1 VAVLFRIGTAL
12 ITFDF
17 ALLALVFASSVLFSW
32 TNPGVAVT
40 ATGGTTSTAG
50 TTSNQPAA
58 GALPTPTVD
67 IWAAPDGW

>member
-12 ITFDF
+12 IAVDF
-17 ALLALVFASSVLFSW
+17 ALLALVFASSLMFSW
-32 TNPGVAVT
+32 TTPGVAVT
-40 ATGGTTSTAG
+40 ATSGTTGTAS
-50 TTSNQPAA
+50 TTSGQPAA